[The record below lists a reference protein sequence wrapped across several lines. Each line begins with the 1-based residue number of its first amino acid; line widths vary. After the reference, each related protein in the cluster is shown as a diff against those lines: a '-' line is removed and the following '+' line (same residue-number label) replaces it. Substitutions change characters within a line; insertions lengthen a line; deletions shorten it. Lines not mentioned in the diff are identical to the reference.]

1 MLQPRRTFLYWMGM
15 SFLALLLPRC
25 NKAKNNSTPKLP
37 YHHLPDGTFRNLPG
51 APIREQDPPAGKSS
65 PFTFSRMLKRM
76 FADDEEVI
84 IPKGHALSEKQA
96 LAGFYASSKQIQ
108 ITWLGHASFLI
119 RLGKITI
126 LTDPFLSSRS
136 GISFL
141 SVKRFQKAAI
151 RPQKLPPIDIL
162 LVSHG
167 HYDHLDL
174 SSVKKIKNK
183 DKIQVI
189 TPLNLGGVLKNG
201 GCKNIT
207 EMDWY
212 QKKTLQTE
220 QQEKIKLTCL
230 PAAHWS
236 RRLGQKR
243 NTTLWAGYLLEYNG
257 KKIYFAGD
265 TAYGKPVFEHIAKRI
280 AAPDMAILPIGAYEP
295 RWFMK
300 GSHCSPEEAVQIG
313 LDLKAKNLLSMH
325 WGAIRLSTED
335 LWEPPKKFKTAGLKA
350 GYKDGQIWN
359 MAVGETRICVL

>member
-1 MLQPRRTFLYWMGM
+1 
-15 SFLALLLPRC
+15 
-25 NKAKNNSTPKLP
+25 
-37 YHHLPDGTFRNLPG
+37 
-51 APIREQDPPAGKSS
+51 
-65 PFTFSRMLKRM
+65 M

-96 LAGFYASSKQIQ
+96 LAGFYASSEQIQ

-189 TPLNLGGVLKNG
+189 TPLNLGEVLKNG

-212 QKKTLQTE
+212 QKKLCKQNNR
-220 QQEKIKLTCL
+220 K
-230 PAAHWS
+230 
-236 RRLGQKR
+236 RL
-243 NTTLWAGYLLEYNG
+243 N
-257 KKIYFAGD
+257 
-265 TAYGKPVFEHIAKRI
+265 
-280 AAPDMAILPIGAYEP
+280 
-295 RWFMK
+295 
-300 GSHCSPEEAVQIG
+300 
-313 LDLKAKNLLSMH
+313 
-325 WGAIRLSTED
+325 
-335 LWEPPKKFKTAGLKA
+335 
-350 GYKDGQIWN
+350 
-359 MAVGETRICVL
+359 